1 MGLLDWSVCRSID
14 AMSGYYVSA
23 RTSTVQV

>member
-1 MGLLDWSVCRSID
+1 MGLFDWSVCQSID
-14 AMSGYYVSA
+14 AMRGYYVSA